1 MLTERVFNEAEAA
14 AQWLADEIAARLRAA
29 LAERGRASLMVSGGR
44 SPIPLFRALS
54 RQPLDWSKVWIS
66 LVDERWVDSTSA
78 DSNERLVRECLLQAD
93 AARAQ
98 FVPLKNDAKAPHDG
112 IAASAAALAHVPRP
126 FDVVVLGMGEDGHTA
141 SLFPDAPGVGPAL
154 DPHRKDSLAV
164 LIPPSAPHPRM
175 SLTMAAVLDA
185 RWICLQIQGAAKRA
199 VYERAKVTEPAALPI
214 AAVLRQLRVPV
225 QTCLIALQ

>member
-1 MLTERVFNEAEAA
+1 MLIERVFNDAEAA

-54 RQPLDWSKVWIS
+54 RQSLDWSRVWIS
-66 LVDERWVDSTSA
+66 LVDERWVDSASA
-78 DSNERLVRECLLQAD
+78 DSNERLVRESLLRAD

-98 FVPLKNDAKAPHDG
+98 FVPLKNEAKTPQDG
-112 IAASAAALAHVPRP
+112 IAASATALTHVPRP

-154 DPHRKDSLAV
+154 DPHGGDSLVV
-164 LIPPSAPHPRM
+164 LTPPSAPHPRM

-185 RWICLQIQGAAKRA
+185 RWICLQIQGATKRK
-199 VYERAKVTEPAALPI
+199 VYARAKTDATPERFPV
-214 AAVLRQLRVPV
+214 AAVLKQSRVPV
-225 QTCLIALQ
+225 LVSIIDS